1 METTE
6 DQRTQAD
13 TSDVTVDDEEEGDI
27 AAWARPAYA
36 RVYSDYLLS
45 GAKYGHTDEGMRR
58 WMSEQ
63 IEQQRRKARQR
74 DGR

>member
-1 METTE
+1 MAR
-6 DQRTQAD
+6 RTQAD
-13 TSDVTVDDEEEGDI
+13 VDVAPADEDEEEEGDI

-36 RVYSDYLLS
+36 SAYSDYLLS
-45 GAKYGHTDEGMRR
+45 GARYGHSDEGMRR

-63 IEQQRRKARQR
+63 IEQQRRKAGRR